1 MTTKWPD
8 QSLGDVALPG
18 TIDELLTA
26 LHDHVLGEFIIEVV
40 PGREM
45 PLLRAKGGLVE
56 ASRDRS

>member
-1 MTTKWPD
+1 LL
-8 QSLGDVALPG
+8 SG

-26 LHDHVLGEFIIEVV
+26 LRDHVLGEFIIEVV